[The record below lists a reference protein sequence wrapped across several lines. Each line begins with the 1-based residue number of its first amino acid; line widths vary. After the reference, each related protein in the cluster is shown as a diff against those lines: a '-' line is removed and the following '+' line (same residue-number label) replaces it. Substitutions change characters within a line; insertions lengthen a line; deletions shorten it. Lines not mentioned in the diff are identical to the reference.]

1 MPGVRKRQGNGS
13 SSGEGELPIHSRRC
27 LFPRGIPDPGV
38 LGDVNP
44 GNCLRTL
51 QMSMR
56 ARECSKDK
64 RGEAR
69 IGSFSDLV
77 RKDVHE
83 PPSWEERKEE
93 NRPEEPEADP
103 LLLQV
108 RPVPEWNGVQ
118 KRPEKTVRLTG
129 RKISPTCRPGGK
141 GPLKDPGREEVLR
154 ETSLRRLPAGVLRV
168 GNLPDPGVVH
178 FQDFGDLAGRKDPL
192 PEELQNILPTR
203 LLEPSWRPSWRPS

>member
-1 MPGVRKRQGNGS
+1 
-13 SSGEGELPIHSRRC
+13 
-27 LFPRGIPDPGV
+27 
-38 LGDVNP
+38 
-44 GNCLRTL
+44 
-51 QMSMR
+51 MR

-69 IGSFSDLV
+69 IGSFGDLV

-129 RKISPTCRPGGK
+129 RKISPARRPGGK
-141 GPLKDPGREEVLR
+141 RPFEGSWPGRGLPGDVPPEATGRSLESRQSSGPRRRPLPG
-154 ETSLRRLPAGVLRV
+154 LRRSGGEKGSPSGGASEHPPDAPPRAFLAALLATFLTSFLPALLAAQGMSLA
-168 GNLPDPGVVH
+168 
-178 FQDFGDLAGRKDPL
+178 FQPV
-192 PEELQNILPTR
+192 EQ
-203 LLEPSWRPSWRPS
+203 